1 MAMTTDELNERL
13 WAGMVVFWEEQAKFW
28 EKAEEIADYF
38 VVMWCLLMLICGL
51 GLGGIILLVLRP

>member
-28 EKAEEIADYF
+28 EKAEECAKPPQQ
-38 VVMWCLLMLICGL
+38 CLEQY
-51 GLGGIILLVLRP
+51 